1 MMSPGDVMGQ
11 GYGTVVNVLVNEFQC
26 VEGQLSPDATM
37 EDVDLDSLGQVLF
50 AVALEERTGL
60 RFHESQITLDTTV
73 GQIAA
78 VIDAS
83 SGVDAEV
90 PVP

>member
-1 MMSPGDVMGQ
+1 MGK
-11 GYGTVVNVLVNEFQC
+11 GYGTVVSVLVNEFQC
-26 VEGQLSPDATM
+26 VEGDLSPDTTM
-37 EDVDLDSLGQVLF
+37 EDVDLDSLAQVLF
-50 AVALEERTGL
+50 AVALEEQTGL

-83 SGVDAEV
+83 SGAAAEAEL